1 MGHHLRFP
9 FLGVSSS
16 IARIAIFIGSNYGKK
31 AETCSV
37 GLWLEYQRNEVS
49 FCSVDN
55 VVGVEKVALHPRGCS
70 AVFGGAGM
78 AFVVFPPAGRRL
90 YSWPAKVPATT
101 GDRMPVVLL
110 AWIALVYYPQQK

>member
-1 MGHHLRFP
+1 MGHRLRFS

-16 IARIAIFIGSNYGKK
+16 VARIAIFIGSNYRKK

-37 GLWLEYQRNEVS
+37 GLWLEYQSNEVS

-55 VVGVEKVALHPRGCS
+55 VVLRRVPCIPEAFRLFC
-70 AVFGGAGM
+70 GAGM
-78 AFVVFPPAGRRL
+78 AFVVSPLAGKRL
-90 YSWPAKVPATT
+90 YSWPAKVPTTT